1 MDGVPIFRRFDTN
14 LLHVSSSDQPILAES
29 SLKDLRTRRFPESFS
44 LRNGMLRTSVVYDQG
59 SCGACYAV
67 AAAGMVS
74 DIETLRTGVACR
86 PDWCDIV
93 DTCKDG
99 FCSGCN
105 GGDVI
110 TALRYISNHGV
121 PVYGHPKQRIGLNL
135 HDIHYIGNRTQ
146 WQETQMQIKEYLHD
160 HGPVVGVFVVY
171 SDFEDAYPWASTDH
185 VYVHGSYGKT
195 PQKIGGHALLI
206 YGWKNRAWIC
216 KNSWSTAY
224 GDEGFIRIAMSD
236 LNTGVNAAIGLDI
249 PTAQRQGG
257 AIVASRATIAS
268 DKLHVGMIVIS
279 VSLVTLVIVLG
290 VVIVRRFVVP

>member
-1 MDGVPIFRRFDTN
+1 MDGGRIIRCFDTN
-14 LLHVSSSDQPILAES
+14 LLHVSSSDQPILVES

-44 LRNGMLRTSVVYDQG
+44 LCNGTLRTSVVYDQG

-74 DIETLRTGVACR
+74 DIEMLTTGVACR
-86 PDWCDIV
+86 PDWRDIV
-93 DTCKDG
+93 DNCKDG
-99 FCSGCN
+99 FCSGCK

-110 TALRYISNHGV
+110 TALRYISKHGV
-121 PVYGHPKQRIGLNL
+121 PVYGHPEQRIGRNL

-146 WQETQMQIKEYLHD
+146 WQETQMQIKENLQD
-160 HGPVVGVFVVY
+160 HGPVIGVFVVY
-171 SDFEDAYPWASTDH
+171 SDFEEAYPWASTGH

-195 PQKIGGHALLI
+195 PKKIGGHALLI
-206 YGWKNRAWIC
+206 YGWEDRAWIC
-216 KNSWSTAY
+216 KNSWSAAY

-257 AIVASRATIAS
+257 AIVASRYAGTS
-268 DKLHVGMIVIS
+268 EKLQVGIIVIS
-279 VSLVTLVIVLG
+279 VSLVIVLG
-290 VVIVRRFVVP
+290 VVIVRRFVGP